1 MLSTSLLKHTSP
13 ILTLVAGGLLCF
25 SEINIVLKKKKIRYE
40 RTHQRPDVQPGR
52 KTRRKK
58 EIALFD
64 IVAEPF
70 PRSFQFFKK
79 NLPFFGYLSPMHRYE
94 AMNPNQWTDQQ
105 IIDGIKDANAR
116 DKTLYAV
123 FHLLGWRG
131 AAIAFVKKYGGNEQ
145 DGEEIASDAL
155 IAFDYN
161 IRHDRFEGRSS
172 LKTYFLSIVRNRWLK
187 HLRKHRP
194 DVLPETELPA
204 DTDDSVEEVFVK
216 EEYWEVFKLAL
227 EQTGE
232 RCKKILELYMLDAR
246 MEEIALAMNLA
257 NADMAKKAAYRC
269 RMAMR
274 EFLEKHPAWL
284 ERLKG

>member
-1 MLSTSLLKHTSP
+1 
-13 ILTLVAGGLLCF
+13 
-25 SEINIVLKKKKIRYE
+25 
-40 RTHQRPDVQPGR
+40 
-52 KTRRKK
+52 
-58 EIALFD
+58 
-64 IVAEPF
+64 
-70 PRSFQFFKK
+70 
-79 NLPFFGYLSPMHRYE
+79 
-94 AMNPNQWTDQQ
+94 MNPNQWTDQQ
-105 IIDGIKDANAR
+105 IISGIKDANSR
-116 DKTLYAV
+116 DKTLYTV

-131 AAIAFVKKYGGNEQ
+131 AAIAFVRKYGGNEQ

-187 HLRKHRP
+187 HLRKHSP
-194 DVLPETELPA
+194 EMLPETELPG
-204 DTDDSVEEVFVK
+204 DMDDSVEEVFVK
-216 EEYWEVFKLAL
+216 EEYREVFKLAL

-257 NADMAKKAAYRC
+257 NADMAKKATYRC